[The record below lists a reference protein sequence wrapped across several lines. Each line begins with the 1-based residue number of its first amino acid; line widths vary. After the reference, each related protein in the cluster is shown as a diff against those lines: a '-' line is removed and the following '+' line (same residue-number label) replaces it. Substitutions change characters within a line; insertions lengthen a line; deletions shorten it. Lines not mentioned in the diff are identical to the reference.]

1 MGIARSSY
9 YYRSRSQRRSRDA
22 ELLKRIEA
30 IAEEFPRY
38 GYRRITRQLQRE
50 GIRVNHKRV
59 LRIMREHKLLCRRPK
74 KWIKTTDSRHSFRI
88 YPNLV
93 KGLTVSRINQVWLA
107 DITYIRLLKEYL
119 YLAALLDYYSRK
131 AIGHCLSENID
142 TKLTVA
148 ALSMAIER
156 RKPEA
161 GVIHHSDQG
170 VQYAS
175 QEYVQLLK
183 RQGFHISMAAKGNP
197 FENAVIESFFKTLKQ
212 EEVYLWEYRTRAD
225 AYKRIGPF
233 IELVYNRKRLHS
245 SLGYRPPEEFEAL
258 ELSKNQ
264 CQTTLRKCV

>member
-1 MGIARSSY
+1 MGLARSTY
-9 YYRSRSQRRSRDA
+9 YYRSRSQRKREDA
-22 ELLKRIEA
+22 ELLKKIEV

-38 GYRRITRQLQRE
+38 GYRRITKQLQRE

-59 LRIMREHKLLCRRPK
+59 LRIMREHKLLCRRQK
-74 KWIKTTDSRHSFRI
+74 KWIRTTDSRHAFKV

-93 KGLTVSRINQVWLA
+93 KGLTVSRINQVWVA
-107 DITYIRLLKEYL
+107 DITYIRLVKEYL

-131 AIGHCLSENID
+131 TIGYCLSESID
-142 TKLTVA
+142 TKLTMA
-148 ALSMAIER
+148 ALIMAIER
-156 RKPEA
+156 RKPES

-175 QEYVQLLK
+175 QDYVQLLK
-183 RQGFHISMAAKGNP
+183 SHGFQISMAAKGNP
-197 FENAVIESFFKTLKQ
+197 FENALIESFFKTLKH

-225 AYKRIGPF
+225 AHKRIGPF

-258 ELSKNQ
+258 EVKKNQ
-264 CQTTLRKCV
+264 CQTTLRECV